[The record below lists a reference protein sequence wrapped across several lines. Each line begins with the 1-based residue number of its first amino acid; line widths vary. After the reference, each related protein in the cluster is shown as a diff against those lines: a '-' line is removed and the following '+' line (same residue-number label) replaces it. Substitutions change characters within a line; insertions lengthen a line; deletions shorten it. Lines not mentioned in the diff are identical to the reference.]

1 MPHHSD
7 HKVLLFLAAVAVL
20 GTGVRVARA
29 ARGNGEHGPSAQP
42 ALEHQRSV
50 TAQTAQ
56 RASGRGR
63 ATHYMKA
70 PADTDSTRRSPADP
84 ARKRAR
90 VAGSLDRPGY
100 IGGKLDL
107 DVATAAQLDSLPG
120 ISPTLARRIVADR
133 LERGP
138 FLTLEALRRVSGI
151 GTAFIRKIDT
161 LVTFSGT
168 VKFPDAA
175 DTAIAPRKK
184 KRKSGRTAERKN
196 GGGEERGSGA
206 PGSVPQ
212 VTAESSVWTVNH
224 GP

>member
-63 ATHYMKA
+63 ATHHTKA
-70 PADTDSTRRSPADP
+70 PADSDSTRRSPGDS
-84 ARKRAR
+84 ARKRRR
-90 VAGSLDRPGY
+90 VAGPLDRPGY
-100 IGGKLDL
+100 IAGKLDL

-120 ISPTLARRIVADR
+120 VTPTLARRIVADR

-138 FLTLEALRRVSGI
+138 FLTHEGLLRVFGV
-151 GTAFIRKIDT
+151 GAAFVQKIDT

-168 VKFPDAA
+168 VKFPDAR
-175 DTAIAPRKK
+175 DTVIAPRKRRV
-184 KRKSGRTAERKN
+184 RKT
-196 GGGEERGSGA
+196 
-206 PGSVPQ
+206 PG
-212 VTAESSVWTVNH
+212 T
-224 GP
+224 G

>member
-29 ARGNGEHGPSAQP
+29 ARGQGEHGPSAQP

-50 TAQTAQ
+50 TALSAQ

-63 ATHYMKA
+63 ATPHMKA
-70 PADTDSTRRSPADP
+70 AADSDTTRRSPRDST
-84 ARKRAR
+84 RKRNR
-90 VAGSLDRPGY
+90 IVAPLDRPGY
-100 IGGKLDL
+100 VAGKLDL

-120 ISPTLARRIVADR
+120 VSPMLARRIVADR

-138 FLTLEALRRVSGI
+138 FLNADGLRRVSGV
-151 GTAFIRKIDT
+151 GAAFVRKIDT

-168 VKFPDAA
+168 IKFPDPG
-175 DTAIAPRKK
+175 DTAIARRKRRVR
-184 KRKSGRTAERKN
+184 KRPAG
-196 GGGEERGSGA
+196 
-206 PGSVPQ
+206 
-212 VTAESSVWTVNH
+212 
-224 GP
+224 